1 MWSFWMKSI
10 ATVER
15 QNSKQILKTNSRIES
30 TNSWSKNNEMKI
42 LAIYSIVSIIVNN
55 NIKQILK

>member
-1 MWSFWMKSI
+1 MKSI

-15 QNSKQILKTNSRIES
+15 LNSKQILRTNSRIES
-30 TNSWSKNNEMKI
+30 TNSWYRNNEIKI
-42 LAIYSIVSIIVNN
+42 LAIYSIVSFIIVNN